1 MNNDDDNK
9 YNKYAIGVAIY
20 LALCFG
26 LYELKK
32 ERSIPITHEEVLLG
46 VKKGQITLL
55 TVVRQDY
62 DEKED
67 SDNDSKGKIK
77 ASKMTARKIY
87 LTIDGI
93 QYVSY
98 VPEIGIFYDRINQI

>member
-46 VKKGQITLL
+46 VKKG
-55 TVVRQDY
+55 
-62 DEKED
+62 
-67 SDNDSKGKIK
+67 
-77 ASKMTARKIY
+77 
-87 LTIDGI
+87 
-93 QYVSY
+93 
-98 VPEIGIFYDRINQI
+98 